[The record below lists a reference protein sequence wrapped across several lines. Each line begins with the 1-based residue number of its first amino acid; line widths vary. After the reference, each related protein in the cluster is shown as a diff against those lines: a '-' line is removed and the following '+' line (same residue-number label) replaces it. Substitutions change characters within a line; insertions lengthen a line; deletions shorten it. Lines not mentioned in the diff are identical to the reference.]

1 MLVREAP
8 TLNGMPARLRLLRV
22 FGLPAPSVARRP
34 QEDDEA
40 VPGGGRLRAVL
51 MDFGSAAPARVD
63 VRSRAEALAAQENA
77 EAHCRRAPAGAQ
89 GPAPACAARRA
100 ARLLGLRCP
109 QMRKARAWQPCQCH
123 KQGRGTMGKWGAL
136 GDLLTARMRMQTRAC
151 HRAEPHCRL
160 RPGAGAAHLA
170 GALPGSGCP
179 PRAARRTGRRSCGT
193 CRARAGWTS
202 AWTSGAWAAC
212 SILPC
217 TASRPSSGCA
227 VPPAGLTSNA
237 SACPCMIWHVVS
249 CTKTIAFRS
258 PRRSVLQGARG
269 ALAAGLCRY
278 VCAPWLV
285 TQEERQQAHLR
296 LCYQA
301 LCSKSAVGQAGQRCA
316 ERPV

>member
-1 MLVREAP
+1 ML
-8 TLNGMPARLRLLRV
+8 NSMPMPLRLLPFFR
-22 FGLPAPSVARRP
+22 LPAPNAARRP

-151 HRAEPHCRL
+151 APRGAALPPATWCRRSTPSRGFARLRLPAARSAPYRAPELWDVPSACRL
-160 RPGAGAAHLA
+160 DERVDVWSL
-170 GALPGSGCP
+170 GCLLYFAMHGVSP
-179 PRAARRTGRRSCGT
+179 FERVRRAPRRT
-193 CRARAGWTS
+193 
-202 AWTSGAWAAC
+202 
-212 SILPC
+212 
-217 TASRPSSGCA
+217 
-227 VPPAGLTSNA
+227 
-237 SACPCMIWHVVS
+237 HV
-249 CTKTIAFRS
+249 
-258 PRRSVLQGARG
+258 
-269 ALAAGLCRY
+269 
-278 VCAPWLV
+278 
-285 TQEERQQAHLR
+285 
-296 LCYQA
+296 
-301 LCSKSAVGQAGQRCA
+301 
-316 ERPV
+316 